1 MSEQIGKHKGA
12 VETLLHEKKELSR
25 ILQIVN
31 SQLQK
36 HLSALEEAGVDT
48 DQFIQE
54 VQEQGQNAGKKKQS
68 GNPGQGTRKRSES
81 KQQKS
86 NQGRKKS
93 SSTGSREETPQGED
107 EDADE
112 LLEGEDDFSDRDFS
126 PR

>member
-31 SQLQK
+31 SQLQR

-48 DQFIQE
+48 DEFIQQ
-54 VQEQGQNAGKKKQS
+54 VQEGGEQTQ
-68 GNPGQGTRKRSES
+68 KRQKNRDKS
-81 KQQKS
+81 KQRNESAQ
-86 NQGRKKS
+86 R
-93 SSTGSREETPQGED
+93 SREQKDTEPE

-112 LLEGEDDFSDRDFS
+112 LLEGENDVGNRDFN
-126 PR
+126 PNR

>member
-1 MSEQIGKHKGA
+1 MSEEIGKHKGA

-25 ILQIVN
+25 LLQIVN

-36 HLSALEEAGVDT
+36 HLEALEEAGVDT
-48 DQFIQE
+48 DQFINDIQE
-54 VQEQGQNAGKKKQS
+54 EGQKKQKKQRQS
-68 GNPGQGTRKRSES
+68 KRKQNNSRQR
-81 KQQKS
+81 K
-86 NQGRKKS
+86 QGRQES
-93 SSTGSREETPQGED
+93 SSSSRASQNEQEEVE